1 MGVCVGWSWKKSG
14 LVVMQ
19 LEAGRLGMTLP
30 RNIRRS
36 SELWMEA
43 QGSGHSLAGKI
54 CMYICRKEFRTG
66 LIGEYSHELTRCSA
80 DKSGMRWK
88 IWR

>member
-1 MGVCVGWSWKKSG
+1 MVDGGDG
-14 LVVMQ
+14 IGGG
-19 LEAGRLGMTLP
+19 ENGMTLP

-43 QGSGHSLAGKI
+43 QGNGRSLAGEI
-54 CMYICRKEFRTG
+54 CMYICMKDFMTG

-80 DKSGMRWK
+80 DKSGIDGRFEDDRSV
-88 IWR
+88 IIAAA